1 MTHMTHTFLKR
12 NGYLHK
18 LHIYIL
24 FSVHDEVRVESKNH
38 DDIIHWLRCK
48 KIFTVERRWKLPPM
62 PSLAAYVTFQRRT
75 LLGFR
80 VSVESTVESS
90 IPRSNVQFSRKQI
103 RMQKGGILVQ
113 II

>member
-48 KIFTVERRWKLPPM
+48 KIFTVER
-62 PSLAAYVTFQRRT
+62 LAAYVTFQRRT

-90 IPRSNVQFSRKQI
+90 IPRSNVQFSRERI
-103 RMQKGGILVQ
+103 RIRKI
-113 II
+113 